1 MDVAG
6 SSSSYRGSDRKSS
19 SGYDGSAYSTPRDQQ
34 QQYHPSSTTMGPPS
48 LTPRAT
54 SASQSAYT
62 SMTGAGF
69 ALQESDHPP
78 SKSSTGGQ
86 SHAHRPVSAMPTPTS
101 RSHHSS
107 RQQADSNVLNT
118 IDNTAYND
126 RRASAHPTMSA
137 SSTQPTMMNPNMPL
151 SPNGSLL
158 DAATASGAIQ
168 NGSPITS
175 PAALQYFAAHPRRQQ
190 VHFGDYLLLQTLGEG
205 EFGKVKLGVHK
216 EWGEEVAV
224 KLIKRDK
231 VGTHDGHL
239 RITGPSTDPSKMSK
253 VEKEIRV
260 LKDVRHPNIVRLYE
274 VIESDRYI
282 GIVLEYAS
290 GESKKDKCAR
300 LKADTFSCCISPRRR
315 TV

>member
-6 SSSSYRGSDRKSS
+6 SSNSHRGANRKSS
-19 SGYDGSAYSTPRDQQ
+19 SGYDGSAYSSTPRDQQ
-34 QQYHPSSTTMGPPS
+34 PYHPSSTAMGPPS
-48 LTPRAT
+48 STPRGM
-54 SASQSAYT
+54 SGSQSAYT
-62 SMTGAGF
+62 SMTGAGY

-107 RQQADSNVLNT
+107 SRQQADPGVLSAIN
-118 IDNTAYND
+118 NTAYND
-126 RRASAHPTMSA
+126 RRASAHPTMSTSA
-137 SSTQPTMMNPNMPL
+137 TQPAMTNPQMPL

-168 NGSPITS
+168 NGIPITS

-190 VHFGDYLLLQTLGEG
+190 VHFGNYLLLQTLGEG

-231 VGTHDGHL
+231 VGTPDGHL
-239 RITGPSTDPSKMSK
+239 QITGPSKDPSKMSK

-290 GESKKDKCAR
+290 GESRDGNVCKDSK
-300 LKADTFSCCISPRRR
+300 S
-315 TV
+315 